1 MNECLENP
9 NNLQKYLDSF
19 DYKLQTLNL
28 EGLELVV
35 IDVASG
41 SDTRVMVK

>member
-9 NNLQKYLDSF
+9 NLIGNYLQTF
-19 DYKLQTLNL
+19 DYKLQPLQT
-28 EGLELVV
+28 EVELVV